1 MDAVTIYEHGRPA
14 GTLTARREGLY
25 TVWEARLPPAP
36 GLSRLYIR
44 AEGGDWVC
52 LGLLEPRK
60 EGRVFSRRMS
70 RAELAKL
77 PRPIVSAA
85 TSDETRFPALPPD
98 AGAPAKAPD
107 TLLPSS
113 SPRKNPD
120 GLSRGPHS
128 SPSGETRF
136 PALPPDAG
144 APAKA
149 PDTLLPS
156 SSPRKNPDGLSRGPH
171 SSPSGEGRPP
181 APLREGGAPEGRGEF
196 PSPRVLSLEGKRY
209 LALPAALRR
218 RPAGLRLRRVE
229 GQDYLL
235 FLLEEEPGEGV

>member
-44 AEGGDWVC
+44 GEGGDWVC

-77 PRPIVSAA
+77 PRPIVSAS

-128 SPSGETRF
+128 P
-136 PALPPDAG
+136 
-144 APAKA
+144 
-149 PDTLLPS
+149 
-156 SSPRKNPDGLSRGPH
+156 
-171 SSPSGEGRPP
+171 PSGEGRPP
-181 APLREGGAPEGRGEF
+181 APLLEGGAPEGRGEF

-209 LALPAALRR
+209 LALPADLRR
-218 RPAGLRLRRVE
+218 APAGLRLRRVE